1 LLYKERRETHC
12 YQKGFIMYAKERM
25 LSGSDFQE
33 PQMTDVVVIDDEE
46 SICEGCRQTLEAEG
60 LRAAIAKDGTDGL
73 KLVEQSHPKV
83 VLVDLK
89 MPGISGMEVLA
100 KISEYDPSI
109 VTIVITGYGSI
120 DSAVETMKIGA
131 TDFLT
136 KPFTPER
143 LVESV
148 KRGIEQRR
156 PAEQTELTEQAVQPL
171 EAPEKGPLNKQN
183 VVLKG
188 LEVLGQYY
196 SLGFKERQFFDELRH
211 LESESKYHAD
221 RLGQVKEKGKA
232 VLDIVLDLRRIDK
245 IIEKYDYKKN
255 ALIQILLDIQTEFN
269 WLPRH
274 CLEWVSTRL
283 NIPHKDI
290 YTIANFYEALSLE
303 PRGAHLIQVCTGT
316 ACHVRGAA
324 GLVDRVSSILGIEP
338 GQTDSEQLFT
348 LETVHCLGCCALGP
362 VMVVDGKYY
371 SNPSTKQIEEIA
383 ASCRTNSKKGDS
395 YAQVEISQ

>member
-1 LLYKERRETHC
+1 MYTKEEMPSRT
-12 YQKGFIMYAKERM
+12 G
-25 LSGSDFQE
+25 FQE
-33 PQMTDVVVIDDEE
+33 ASTMDVVVIDDEE
-46 SICEGCRQTLEAEG
+46 SICEGCRQTLEDEG
-60 LRAAIAKDGTDGL
+60 FRAAIAKDGTEGL
-73 KLVEQSHPKV
+73 RLVEQSHPKV

-89 MPGISGMEVLA
+89 MPGMSGMEVLA

-131 TDFLT
+131 SDFLT
-136 KPFTPER
+136 KPFAPER
-143 LVESV
+143 LLESV
-148 KRGIEQRR
+148 KRGMELSL
-156 PAEQTELTEQAVQPL
+156 PAREPEVTKRAVPPW
-171 EAPEKGPLNKQN
+171 EVPEKVPLNKQN

-196 SLGFKERQFFDELRH
+196 SLGFKERQFFDELRS
-211 LESESKYHAD
+211 LESEAKYHAD
-221 RLGQVKEKGKA
+221 RLGQVKEKGQA
-232 VLDIVLDLRRIDK
+232 VLDVVRDLRLVDG
-245 IIEKYDYKKN
+245 IIQKYAYKKN
-255 ALIQILLDIQTEFN
+255 ALIQILLDIQMEFN

-283 NIPHKDI
+283 NIPHTST
-290 YTIANFYEALSLE
+290 YTVANFYEALSLE
-303 PRGAHLIQVCTGT
+303 PRGAHLIQICTGT

-362 VMVVDGKYY
+362 VMVVDGEYY
-371 SNPSTKQIEEIA
+371 SNPSTKQIQEIA
-383 ASCRTNSKKGDS
+383 ASCKVSREKGEN
-395 YAQVEISQ
+395 YAQVEVSH

>member
-1 LLYKERRETHC
+1 
-12 YQKGFIMYAKERM
+12 MYAKEQITSE
-25 LSGSDFQE
+25 SGYQE
-33 PQMTDVVVIDDEE
+33 PGTTDVVVIDDEE

-60 LRAAIAKDGTDGL
+60 FRAEIARDGTEGL
-73 KLVEQSHPKV
+73 KLVEQSHPKI

-131 TDFLT
+131 SDFLT
-136 KPFTPER
+136 KPFAPER

-148 KRGIEQRR
+148 KRGLELGKPAKEPEEIER
-156 PAEQTELTEQAVQPL
+156 AVQAL
-171 EAPEKGPLNKQN
+171 EAPEKAPLDKQN

-196 SLGFKERQFFDELRH
+196 SLGFKERQFFDELRS
-211 LESESKYHAD
+211 LESEAKYHAD
-221 RLGQVKEKGKA
+221 RFGQVKEKGQA
-232 VLDIVLDLRRIDK
+232 VLDIVRDLRLVDG
-245 IIEKYDYKKN
+245 IIQKYAYKKN

-283 NIPHKDI
+283 NIPNTNI
-290 YTIANFYEALSLE
+290 YSIANFYEALSVE
-303 PRGAHLIQVCTGT
+303 PRGEHLIQICTGT
-316 ACHVRGAA
+316 ACHVRGAT

-362 VMVVDGKYY
+362 VMVVDGEYY
-371 SNPSTKQIEEIA
+371 SNPSTKQIGEIF
-383 ASCRTNSKKGDS
+383 ASCKMSHRKGAD
-395 YAQVEISQ
+395 YAEVELSR

>member
-1 LLYKERRETHC
+1 
-12 YQKGFIMYAKERM
+12 MYAKEQTS
-25 LSGSDFQE
+25 SGSDFQE
-33 PQMTDVVVIDDEE
+33 SAMADVVVIDDEE
-46 SICEGCRQTLEAEG
+46 SICEGCRQTLETEG
-60 LRAAIAKDGTDGL
+60 FRAAIARDGTEGL

-100 KISEYDPSI
+100 KISEFDPSI

-131 TDFLT
+131 SDFLT
-136 KPFTPER
+136 KPFAPEK
-143 LVESV
+143 LIESV
-148 KRGIEQRR
+148 KQGIELGR
-156 PAEQTELTEQAVQPL
+156 PAKEAEVAERVAPPL
-171 EAPEKGPLNKQN
+171 EAPEKVPLNKQN

-196 SLGFKERQFFDELRH
+196 SLGFKERQFFDELRC
-211 LESESKYHAD
+211 LESEAKYHAD
-221 RLGQVKEKGKA
+221 RLGQVKEKGQA
-232 VLDIVLDLRRIDK
+232 VLDIVHDLRLVNG
-245 IIEKYDYKKN
+245 IIQKYAFKKN
-255 ALIQILLDIQTEFN
+255 ALIQILLDIQMEFN

-283 NIPHKDI
+283 NIPHTNI
-290 YTIANFYEALSLE
+290 YTVANFYEALSLE
-303 PRGAHLIQVCTGT
+303 PRGVHLIQICTGT

-338 GQTDSEQLFT
+338 GQTDSEQMFT

-362 VMVVDGKYY
+362 VMVVDGEYY
-371 SNPSTKQIEEIA
+371 SNPSTKQIQEIA
-383 ASCRTNSKKGDS
+383 ASCKVSRQKGED
-395 YAQVEISQ
+395 YAQIEFSR

>member
-1 LLYKERRETHC
+1 MC
-12 YQKGFIMYAKERM
+12 AKEEIT
-25 LSGSDFQE
+25 SGSNFQE
-33 PQMTDVVVIDDEE
+33 LDTTDVLVIDDEE
-46 SICEGCRQTLEAEG
+46 SICEGCRQTLEGEG
-60 LRAAIAKDGTDGL
+60 FRAAIAQDGAEGL
-73 KLVEQSHPKV
+73 KLVEKSHPKV

-131 TDFLT
+131 SDFLT
-136 KPFTPER
+136 KPFTPEK

-148 KRGIEQRR
+148 KRGLELGR
-156 PAEQTELTEQAVQPL
+156 PSEEAELADQVAKPSITHEKAPLSKQT
-171 EAPEKGPLNKQN
+171 
-183 VVLKG
+183 VVLRG

-196 SLGFKERQFFDELRH
+196 SLGFKERQFFDELRS
-211 LESESKYHAD
+211 LESEAKFHAD
-221 RLGQVKEKGKA
+221 RLGQVKEKGQE
-232 VLDIVLDLRRIDK
+232 VLDIVRDLQLIDE
-245 IIEKYDYKKN
+245 IIHKYAFKKN
-255 ALIQILLDIQTEFN
+255 ALIQILLDIQMEFN

-283 NIPHKDI
+283 NIPRTSI
-290 YTIANFYEALSLE
+290 YTVANFYEALSLE
-303 PRGAHLIQVCTGT
+303 PRGTHLIQICTGT

-324 GLVDRVSSILGIEP
+324 GLVDRVSSLLGIEP

-362 VMVVDGKYY
+362 VMVVDGEYY
-371 SNPSTKQIEEIA
+371 SNPSTKQLQEIV
-383 ASCRTNSKKGDS
+383 ASCKIDSQKGEN
-395 YAQVEISQ
+395 YAQVELSR

>member
-1 LLYKERRETHC
+1 MYTKEEMPSRT
-12 YQKGFIMYAKERM
+12 G
-25 LSGSDFQE
+25 FQE
-33 PQMTDVVVIDDEE
+33 ASTMDVVVIDDEE
-46 SICEGCRQTLEAEG
+46 SICEGCRQTLEDEG
-60 LRAAIAKDGTDGL
+60 FRAAIAKDGTEGL
-73 KLVEQSHPKV
+73 RLVEQSHPKV

-89 MPGISGMEVLA
+89 MPGMSGMEVLA

-131 TDFLT
+131 SDFLT
-136 KPFTPER
+136 KPFAPEK

-148 KRGIEQRR
+148 RRGLESPR
-156 PAEQTELTEQAVQPL
+156 PSEEAEMAERVVQPSKV
-171 EAPEKGPLNKQN
+171 PEKTPLNKET

-196 SLGFKERQFFDELRH
+196 SLGFKERQFFDELRS
-211 LESESKYHAD
+211 LESEAKYHAD
-221 RLGQVKEKGKA
+221 RLGQVKEKGQE
-232 VLDIVLDLRRIDK
+232 VLDIVRDLRLVDG
-245 IIEKYDYKKN
+245 IIQKYAFKKN
-255 ALIQILLDIQTEFN
+255 ALIQILLDIQMEFN

-283 NIPHKDI
+283 NIPHTNI
-290 YTIANFYEALSLE
+290 YTVANFYEALSLE
-303 PRGAHLIQVCTGT
+303 PRGAHLIQICTGT

-324 GLVDRVSSILGIEP
+324 GLVDRVSHILGIEP

-362 VMVVDGKYY
+362 VMVVDGEYY
-371 SNPSTKQIEEIA
+371 SNPSTKQLEEIA
-383 ASCRTNSKKGDS
+383 ASCKTSRQKGEN
-395 YAQVEISQ
+395 YAQVELSR

>member
-1 LLYKERRETHC
+1 
-12 YQKGFIMYAKERM
+12 MYAKEQM
-25 LSGSDFQE
+25 SSELGFQE
-33 PQMTDVVVIDDEE
+33 SGMADVVVIDDEE

-60 LRAAIAKDGTDGL
+60 FRAAIARDGTEGL

-100 KISEYDPSI
+100 SISEFDPSI
-109 VTIVITGYGSI
+109 VSIVITGYGSI

-131 TDFLT
+131 SDFLT
-136 KPFTPER
+136 KPFAPEK
-143 LVESV
+143 LLESV
-148 KRGIEQRR
+148 KRGMELAQ
-156 PAEQTELTEQAVQPL
+156 PAEEAKVAERVVQPS
-171 EAPEKGPLNKQN
+171 EVPEKAPLNKQN

-196 SLGFKERQFFDELRH
+196 SLGFKERQFFDELRC
-211 LESESKYHAD
+211 LESEAKYHAD

-232 VLDIVLDLRRIDK
+232 VLDIVRDLRLVDG
-245 IIEKYDYKKN
+245 IIQKYAFKKN
-255 ALIQILLDIQTEFN
+255 ALIQILLDIQMEFN

-283 NIPHKDI
+283 NIPHTNI

-303 PRGAHLIQVCTGT
+303 PRGAHLIQICTGT
-316 ACHVRGAA
+316 ACHVRGAT
-324 GLVDRVSSILGIEP
+324 GLVDRVSYILGIEP

-362 VMVVDGKYY
+362 VMVVDGEYY
-371 SNPSTKQIEEIA
+371 SNPSTKQIQEIA
-383 ASCRTNSKKGDS
+383 ASCKVSREKGEN
-395 YAQVEISQ
+395 YAQVELSR

>member
-1 LLYKERRETHC
+1 MYTKEQITSE
-12 YQKGFIMYAKERM
+12 
-25 LSGSDFQE
+25 SGFQE
-33 PQMTDVVVIDDEE
+33 PGTTDVVVIDDEE

-60 LRAAIAKDGTDGL
+60 LRAAIARDGTEGL
-73 KLVEQSHPKV
+73 TLVEQSHPKV

-100 KISEYDPSI
+100 KISEFDPSI

-120 DSAVETMKIGA
+120 DSAVETMKMGA
-131 TDFLT
+131 SDFLA
-136 KPFTPER
+136 KPFAPER
-143 LVESV
+143 LLESV
-148 KRGIEQRR
+148 RQGMELGQ
-156 PAEQTELTEQAVQPL
+156 PAKEAEVTERAAPPL
-171 EAPEKGPLNKQN
+171 AAPEKAPLNKQN

-196 SLGFKERQFFDELRH
+196 SLGFKERQFFDELRC
-211 LESESKYHAD
+211 LESEAKYHAD
-221 RLGQVKEKGKA
+221 RLGQVKEEGQA
-232 VLDIVLDLRRIDK
+232 VLDIVHDLRLVDG
-245 IIEKYDYKKN
+245 IIQKYAYKKN
-255 ALIQILLDIQTEFN
+255 ALIQILLDIQMEFN

-283 NIPHKDI
+283 NIPHNNI

-303 PRGAHLIQVCTGT
+303 PRGAHLIQICTGT

-324 GLVDRVSSILGIEP
+324 SLVDRVSCIMDIEP

-362 VMVVDGKYY
+362 VMVVDGEYY
-371 SNPSTKQIEEIA
+371 SNPSTKQIQEIA
-383 ASCRTNSKKGDS
+383 ASCKVSREKGEN
-395 YAQVEISQ
+395 YAQVEFSR

>member
-1 LLYKERRETHC
+1 
-12 YQKGFIMYAKERM
+12 MYTEEDVTSR
-25 LSGSDFQE
+25 SDFQKSGIA
-33 PQMTDVVVIDDEE
+33 DVVVIDDEE
-46 SICEGCRQTLEAEG
+46 SICEGCRQTLKEEGYRAEVA
-60 LRAAIAKDGTDGL
+60 RDGTEGL
-73 KLVEQSHPKV
+73 KLVEQFHPKV

-131 TDFLT
+131 SDFLT
-136 KPFTPER
+136 KPFAPEK
-143 LVESV
+143 LIESV
-148 KRGIEQRR
+148 KRGMEQGR
-156 PAEQTELTEQAVQPL
+156 PAKEPEVIERAVQPL
-171 EAPEKGPLNKQN
+171 EVPEKAPLNEPS

-196 SLGFKERQFFDELRH
+196 SLGFKERQFFEELRS
-211 LESESKYHAD
+211 LESEAKYHAD
-221 RLGQVKEKGKA
+221 RLGQVKEKGQA
-232 VLDIVLDLRRIDK
+232 VLDVVRDLHTVDG
-245 IIEKYDYKKN
+245 IIQKYGYKKN
-255 ALIQILLDIQTEFN
+255 ALIQILLDIQMEFN

-274 CLEWVSTRL
+274 CLQWVSTRL
-283 NIPHKDI
+283 NIPRTNI

-303 PRGAHLIQVCTGT
+303 PRGEHLIQICTGT
-316 ACHVRGAA
+316 ACHIRGAT

-371 SNPSTKQIEEIA
+371 SNPSTKEIA
-383 ASCRTNSKKGDS
+383 EVAAAARMSRQKGEN
-395 YAQVEISQ
+395 YAQVELSR

>member
-1 LLYKERRETHC
+1 
-12 YQKGFIMYAKERM
+12 MMA
-25 LSGSDFQE
+25 
-33 PQMTDVVVIDDEE
+33 DVVVIDDEE

-60 LRAAIAKDGTDGL
+60 FRAVIAHDGTEGL

-100 KISEYDPSI
+100 NISEYDPSI

-131 TDFLT
+131 SDFLT
-136 KPFTPER
+136 KPFAPEK
-143 LVESV
+143 LIESV
-148 KRGIEQRR
+148 RRGMEVTR
-156 PAEQTELTEQAVQPL
+156 PAEEAEVTEQVVRPL
-171 EAPEKGPLNKQN
+171 EVPEKAPLNKQN

-196 SLGFKERQFFDELRH
+196 SLGFKERQFFDELRC
-211 LESESKYHAD
+211 LESEAKHHAD
-221 RLGQVKEKGKA
+221 RLGQMKEKGQA
-232 VLDIVLDLRRIDK
+232 VLDIVRDLRRVDS
-245 IIEKYDYKKN
+245 IIQKYAYKKN
-255 ALIQILLDIQTEFN
+255 TLIQILLDVQMEFN

-283 NIPHKDI
+283 NIPHTNI
-290 YTIANFYEALSLE
+290 YTVASFYEALSLE
-303 PRGAHLIQVCTGT
+303 PRGAHLIQICTGT

-324 GLVDRVSSILGIEP
+324 SLVDRVSSILGIEP

-362 VMVVDGKYY
+362 VMVVDGEYY
-371 SNPSTKQIEEIA
+371 SNPSTKQIQEIA
-383 ASCRTNSKKGDS
+383 ASCKVSSEKGEN
-395 YAQVEISQ
+395 YAQVELSR

>member
-1 LLYKERRETHC
+1 MC
-12 YQKGFIMYAKERM
+12 AKEEIT
-25 LSGSDFQE
+25 SGSNFQE
-33 PQMTDVVVIDDEE
+33 PEATDVVVIDDEE
-46 SICEGCRQTLEAEG
+46 SICEGCRQTLEEEG
-60 LRAAIAKDGTDGL
+60 FRAAIARDGTEGL

-89 MPGISGMEVLA
+89 MPGMSGMEVLA

-131 TDFLT
+131 SDFLT
-136 KPFTPER
+136 KPFAPEK

-148 KRGIEQRR
+148 KRGLELGR
-156 PAEQTELTEQAVQPL
+156 PSEETEMAERVVQP
-171 EAPEKGPLNKQN
+171 AKVPEKAPLNKET

-196 SLGFKERQFFDELRH
+196 SLGFKERQFFDELRS
-211 LESESKYHAD
+211 LESEAKYHAD
-221 RLGQVKEKGKA
+221 RLGQVREKGQD
-232 VLDIVLDLRRIDK
+232 VLDIVYDLRLVDG
-245 IIEKYDYKKN
+245 IIQKYAFKKN

-283 NIPHKDI
+283 NIPHTNI

-303 PRGAHLIQVCTGT
+303 PRGAHLIQICTGT
-316 ACHVRGAA
+316 ACHVRGSA

-338 GQTDSEQLFT
+338 GQTDSEQMFT

-362 VMVVDGKYY
+362 VMVVDGEYY

-383 ASCRTNSKKGDS
+383 AAARMSHEKGEN
-395 YAQVEISQ
+395 YAQVELSR

>member
-1 LLYKERRETHC
+1 
-12 YQKGFIMYAKERM
+12 MYAKEKIT
-25 LSGSDFQE
+25 SGSDLRGSE
-33 PQMTDVVVIDDEE
+33 TTDVVVIDDEE
-46 SICEGCRQTLEAEG
+46 SICEGCRQTLEEEG
-60 LRAAIAKDGTDGL
+60 FRAAIARDGTEGL
-73 KLVEQSHPKV
+73 KLVEQFHPKV

-89 MPGISGMEVLA
+89 MPGMSGMEVLA

-131 TDFLT
+131 SDFLT
-136 KPFTPER
+136 KPFAPEK

-148 KRGIEQRR
+148 RRGLELPR
-156 PAEQTELTEQAVQPL
+156 PSEEAEMAERVVQSSVVS
-171 EAPEKGPLNKQN
+171 EKAPLNKET

-196 SLGFKERQFFDELRH
+196 SLGFKERQFFDELRS
-211 LESESKYHAD
+211 LESEAKYHAD
-221 RLGQVKEKGKA
+221 RLGQVKEKGQE
-232 VLDIVLDLRRIDK
+232 VLDIVRDLRLVDG
-245 IIEKYDYKKN
+245 IIQKYAYKRN
-255 ALIQILLDIQTEFN
+255 ALIQILLDIQMEFN

-274 CLEWVSTRL
+274 CLEWISARL
-283 NIPHKDI
+283 NIPHTSI
-290 YTIANFYEALSLE
+290 YTVANFYEALSLE

-316 ACHVRGAA
+316 ACHVRGSA

-362 VMVVDGKYY
+362 VMVVDGEYY
-371 SNPSTKQIEEIA
+371 SNPSTKQLEEIA
-383 ASCRTNSKKGDS
+383 ALCKTSRQKGEN
-395 YAQVEISQ
+395 YAQVELSR